1 MPQHSTELQE
11 SISMAPE
18 PSDSFTNLPRDQW
31 RDVFFSLS
39 EDVREHLITDLS
51 RSELVTFIN
60 QLDPDKVTDV
70 LGYTDEGAR
79 EALLTTLDSERREK
93 INFLLSFDPE
103 SAAGVMSLDYV
114 TVDERRDFQ
123 GVIERVRQFEERE
136 RGRFRRFSL
145 LRMGNYV
152 ASSLEERC
160 PWPTP
165 RLRRSAIS
173 SRRPRMSGTTAMT
186 KRFLRCSSKTANV
199 Q

>member
-60 QLDPDKVTDV
+60 QLDPDEVTDV

-136 RGRFRRFSL
+136 RGEGSDDFRYFEWEITWR
-145 LRMGNYV
+145 
-152 ASSLEERC
+152 A
-160 PWPTP
+160 PW
-165 RLRRSAIS
+165 RSAV
-173 SRRPRMSGTTAMT
+173 RGRPRD
-186 KRFLRCSSKTANV
+186 
-199 Q
+199 